1 MIFDCIQELDRNV
14 TSSGVPTVRP
24 LWWELTDD
32 TAAVGVNTQFMLGP
46 DYLVAPVIT
55 LWWSR
60 TPLPGLCVLQ
70 TTKMPLFTS
79 FERFWPSL
87 HEQSPPQH
95 VLEISTGIS
104 ERLRV
109 VTGVLSWG

>member
-46 DYLVAPVIT
+46 DYLVAPVVEQNAT
-55 LWWSR
+55 SR
-60 TPLPGLCVLQ
+60 SVRAANNENAA
-70 TTKMPLFTS
+70 F
-79 FERFWPSL
+79 
-87 HEQSPPQH
+87 H
-95 VLEISTGIS
+95 
-104 ERLRV
+104 
-109 VTGVLSWG
+109 